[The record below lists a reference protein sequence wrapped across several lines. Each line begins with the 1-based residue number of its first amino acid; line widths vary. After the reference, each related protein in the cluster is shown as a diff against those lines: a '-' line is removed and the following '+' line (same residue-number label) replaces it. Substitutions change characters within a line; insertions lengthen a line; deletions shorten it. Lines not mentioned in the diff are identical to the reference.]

1 MRRNVWTVRLSLCVL
16 WYATLFAPTSH
27 AQVLEV
33 GPDLGLQLGSAAR
46 IDLASPQADGTLIVG
61 GSFIRVRGGP
71 ARGIA
76 VLDSQ
81 GALASSLP
89 ADCRGI
95 VGTFGREPCR
105 MTRAVRAEDGSLI
118 VAGVFSSIGGVQRAG
133 LAKILPGGTGVDP
146 NWNPLSWVGPASV
159 LAMATQG
166 NRVYLAVSG
175 GGGRVIAVSLYGTGQ
190 PVVEFA
196 PVAFNGQILFSPEHV
211 YFVQGPANE
220 QRVRRA
226 RLGDGALDPGWQSR
240 YFDRVEGMAF
250 DAASNSIFVA
260 GAEPFGGSI
269 AGRYLLRV
277 DAGQGAAES
286 PAWANYHGDVRPFRS
301 LHVSANA
308 IFADACSPQSG
319 SCQVQRYALN
329 ANGARDPGYNGDV
342 LFGYTTVLGVDAQG
356 RALLSLSS
364 YPSPG
369 PDQSQLL
376 RLTSSGVIDD
386 GFRPAAR
393 GSAAISGFS
402 TSSSG
407 DIVMFGNITWAGATP
422 HGGLVRLR
430 ASDDRIAPW
439 TAFILGGGG
448 FSGYY
453 PTTFAADASNNVFLA
468 STFFSDDGTTLPP
481 RLQRLA
487 SESQP
492 VLDWNPGGSV
502 GDYNGFDAGI
512 DVLLVDD
519 LAGWLYIGG
528 RFEGPVCGQPRRNL
542 ARVSLGSP
550 CAADPSWRPDPNAE
564 VLALTQDGQG
574 RVIVGGAFTEIDG
587 QPIQAL
593 ARFDGAVI
601 DSAWRP
607 LAPGLG
613 RITVRGLVAT
623 PEHVFAKAGQAIPGS
638 NEAIGLLRFR
648 SDGAPLEP
656 AWQPPPA
663 DTVDVMLATSDGRLL
678 AARRGVQTSEFGTRA
693 DRLELYAPGGNGTP
707 LATLNVTDQQ
717 RINALA
723 SRVDGSVLVGGLFDR
738 LGGQAR
744 DDLAVVYLTP
754 THIFDNGFE

>member
-1 MRRNVWTVRLSLCVL
+1 MRRNVWTVRLGMCML
-16 WYATLFAPTSH
+16 WCAALFAPTSH

-46 IDLASPQADGTLIVG
+46 IDLASPQSDGTLIVG

-71 ARGIA
+71 ARGVA

-105 MTRAVRAEDGSLI
+105 MTSAVRAEDGSLI

-133 LAKILPGGTGVDP
+133 LAKILPGGTVVDP

-159 LAMATQG
+159 LAMAAQG

-175 GGGRVIAVSLYGTGQ
+175 GGGGRVIAVSLYGAGQ

-211 YFVQGPANE
+211 YFVQGLANE

-240 YFDRVEGMAF
+240 FFYLVEGMAF
-250 DAASNSIFVA
+250 DAASNSIFIA
-260 GAEPFGGSI
+260 GAEPFAGSI

-277 DAGQGAAES
+277 DAGQGAVES
-286 PAWANYHGDVRPFRS
+286 PAWGNYHGDIRTFRS

-308 IFADACSPQSG
+308 IFADACSAPLA

-329 ANGARDPGYNGDV
+329 ANGARDPSYNGVV

-356 RALLSLSS
+356 RALLSLSLSS

-407 DIVMFGNITWAGATP
+407 DIVMLGNITWAGAMQR
-422 HGGLVRLR
+422 GGLVRLR

-439 TAFILGGGG
+439 TASIIGGGG
-448 FSGYY
+448 FSAYY

-468 STFFSDDGTTLPP
+468 SSFFSDDGLTRPP
-481 RLQRLA
+481 SLRRLA

-492 VLDWNPGGSV
+492 ALDWNPAGFV
-502 GDYNGFDAGI
+502 GDYIGFDAGI
-512 DVLLVDD
+512 DALLVDD

-542 ARVSLGSP
+542 ARVSLSSP
-550 CAADPSWRPDPNAE
+550 CAADPDWRPDPDGE

-574 RVIVGGAFTEIDG
+574 RVIVGGAFTQIDG

-623 PEHVFAKAGQAIPGS
+623 PEHVFAEAGQAIPGS
-638 NEAIGLLRFR
+638 NEAIRAR
-648 SDGAPLEP
+648 
-656 AWQPPPA
+656 
-663 DTVDVMLATSDGRLL
+663 VCRGR
-678 AARRGVQTSEFGTRA
+678 
-693 DRLELYAPGGNGTP
+693 PGNP
-707 LATLNVTDQQ
+707 
-717 RINALA
+717 
-723 SRVDGSVLVGGLFDR
+723 
-738 LGGQAR
+738 
-744 DDLAVVYLTP
+744 
-754 THIFDNGFE
+754 GFQ